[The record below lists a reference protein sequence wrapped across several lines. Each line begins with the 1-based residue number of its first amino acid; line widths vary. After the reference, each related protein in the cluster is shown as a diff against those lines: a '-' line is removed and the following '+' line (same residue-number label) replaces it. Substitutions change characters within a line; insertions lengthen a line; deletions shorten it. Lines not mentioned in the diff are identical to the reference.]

1 MNNNDWKIAWRNLRK
16 SGVFSFLNILG
27 LTLGFTG
34 FILSYQYINRE
45 TSYDRW
51 NPNYEKIYQI
61 GLEANGQF
69 TTEILPSFAGLLME
83 KFPEIRYAGRKIDFS
98 VGNYP
103 LFGKN
108 TVYIR
113 DAIILDSAAARI
125 FQIESNSG
133 ALYKQAEQ
141 KEASLIKEQ
150 YARLLFEDYEDFSE
164 PKSVPVLSVTLGV
177 SETFYG
183 IAKERKLSH
192 IDGDVIFIKE
202 IETEEQG
209 SPFLS
214 QTYIQVKE
222 GTDIDLLTE
231 KTNALFAQDIA
242 QKERIENSSFAH
254 GRVYLDPFANLHL
267 RPKAGSNANY
277 LVIWALGVL
286 SVVILALACAN
297 FANMMMAQAHQRLK
311 ELAIKKILGSTRLM
325 LVRQLL
331 LEVFMLTLGAAILSY
346 IILLITGN
354 SLQKWFNDDLNHYI
368 QTPRTFIQ
376 LMTGVA
382 VCTLLSGIYPAI
394 SLSGFK
400 TIDLLNGHSGGVG
413 KSHVFRNGL
422 LVVQFTMAIT
432 FVTGMLVVRQQMRF
446 MQETEKGFEPAQVV
460 NFIGVGMYYD
470 SKADGKFG
478 DFKQRLLQDPN
489 IESVTAATNIP
500 GSKVQPPQFQ
510 FSYANQ
516 NYDIDHVG
524 IDQDFFQTLGIDMTW
539 GHDIS
544 LPQLLNDS
552 TKHYAVVNE
561 AFLDEMNLI
570 NPIGSSVS
578 GCHVNFE
585 VIGVVKNSKAYGFE
599 NRVQPTIYSYKDEC
613 AKGRFK
619 STLLV
624 RSAPGKT
631 EQAIEA
637 VEKEWALNPAAEDL
651 PLDYEFMD
659 QNYAK
664 LQEKQQELQKAFN
677 GFTMLSVVIAG
688 LGLFSMSTYQVTKR
702 RKEMS
707 IRKVLGAS
715 IHTLFLQL
723 NKSFFNIFFF
733 GAIMAVPICYLII
746 TPWLNNFAYHIEI
759 RWWYFAIAAVSVL
772 ILFLLSVSYQS
783 LKAARENPVNSLRDE

>member
-108 TVYIR
+108 TVYIK

-231 KTNALFAQDIA
+231 KINALFAQDIA

-254 GRVYLDPFANLHL
+254 GRVYLDPLANLHL

-311 ELAIKKILGSTRLM
+311 ELAIKKILGSTRLV

-524 IDQDFFQTLGIDMTW
+524 IDQDFFQTLGIDMT
-539 GHDIS
+539 
-544 LPQLLNDS
+544 
-552 TKHYAVVNE
+552 
-561 AFLDEMNLI
+561 
-570 NPIGSSVS
+570 
-578 GCHVNFE
+578 
-585 VIGVVKNSKAYGFE
+585 
-599 NRVQPTIYSYKDEC
+599 
-613 AKGRFK
+613 
-619 STLLV
+619 
-624 RSAPGKT
+624 
-631 EQAIEA
+631 
-637 VEKEWALNPAAEDL
+637 
-651 PLDYEFMD
+651 
-659 QNYAK
+659 
-664 LQEKQQELQKAFN
+664 
-677 GFTMLSVVIAG
+677 
-688 LGLFSMSTYQVTKR
+688 
-702 RKEMS
+702 
-707 IRKVLGAS
+707 
-715 IHTLFLQL
+715 
-723 NKSFFNIFFF
+723 
-733 GAIMAVPICYLII
+733 
-746 TPWLNNFAYHIEI
+746 
-759 RWWYFAIAAVSVL
+759 
-772 ILFLLSVSYQS
+772 
-783 LKAARENPVNSLRDE
+783 